1 MAWVNFHSHTSYCDG
16 IAQPEA
22 YVLQAIELNMPAYG
36 FSGHAPM
43 PYSTNW
49 AIKQDQLTS
58 YVNEIQR
65 LKEVYTSQIDIY
77 CAVEADYIPQ
87 ITGPHLFTN
96 YPLDYIIGAIH
107 FVGYFADGKPFSVA
121 GKALDFDKGL
131 KEIYGNDIKRLVKA
145 YFSLNCELML
155 EDTPTILA
163 HADLIKNGF
172 QDSGI
177 QHEKWYQQALFD
189 MIDVAAE
196 RDVIIEIN
204 TRGLYKQRTT
214 ELYPCEQA
222 LRYMKQKGVRMML
235 SADTHLL
242 TELTSGFE
250 YAVGV
255 LQNNGINEITVFRK
269 GQFVEI
275 PFSSTGFD
283 Y

>member
-16 IAQPEA
+16 ISQPEG
-22 YVLQAIELNMPAYG
+22 YIIQAIEAGMFAYG

-43 PYSTNW
+43 PFDTRW
-49 AIKQDQLTS
+49 AIKQEQLPL
-58 YVNEIQR
+58 YIAEIQR
-65 LKEVYTSQIDIY
+65 LKDVYKQQIEIY
-77 CAVEADYIPQ
+77 CALEVDYIPGV
-87 ITGPHLFTN
+87 TGTHLFTN
-96 YPLDYIIGAIH
+96 FPLDYIIGAIH
-107 FVGYFADGKPFSVA
+107 FVGYFPNGKPFTVA

-145 YFSLNCELML
+145 YFALNCELIQK
-155 EDTPTILA
+155 DTPHILA

-172 QDSGI
+172 LDNGI
-177 QHEKWYQQALFD
+177 QYEKWYQHALFE
-189 MIDVAAE
+189 MIDLAAQK
-196 RDVIIEIN
+196 DVIIEIN

-214 ELYPCEQA
+214 ELYPSEQA

-255 LQNNGINEITVFRK
+255 LHNNGINELTVFRK
-269 GQFVEI
+269 GQFVEVS
-275 PFSSTGFD
+275 FSSAGFD